1 MRPESDHFTP
11 TAEYPHPEWW
21 KARDGE
27 ASEEEVGD
35 FLYGLVRLVQP
46 ECVVETG
53 CYLGDTSLRIA
64 QALKANGHGWL
75 HTCDIDAERVQSVS
89 QRLEHYPATVY
100 VAPGEEVVT
109 DTPGAQLAFIDSG
122 GNRDREMEL
131 LPEGCLVVLHDAR
144 WFKNPALFFPTP
156 RGISLFRVN
165 HGKTER

>member
-64 QALKANGHGWL
+64 QALQANGHGWL
-75 HTCDIDAERVQSVS
+75 HTCDIDAVLVGGVIRRLGAYRASAFVS
-89 QRLEHYPATVY
+89 T
-100 VAPGEEVVT
+100 
-109 DTPGAQLAFIDSG
+109 GAELIQITNPDLAFIDSG
-122 GNRDREMEL
+122 GDREKEISL
-131 LPEGCLVVLHDAR
+131 LPDGCLVVLHDAR
-144 WFKNPALFFPTP
+144 WYKNPALFFPTP